1 MEVNVFITN
10 LAVDFK
16 NVKIMRVNYF
26 KTIYS
31 TDKVEVELSE
41 LLKKFNDT
49 SLKNKAKKDLPLF
62 NISAIFDSKG
72 IKKKNVVGY
81 TGFVGVDIDAKDNE
95 GKDVLK
101 IIQDAINVGSL
112 SYLTFKIP
120 TFSKGARLV
129 IELTASTLAL
139 LQEGKVKFN
148 DVAASVIADIEAKTG
163 LVADKSCKDETRRFF
178 INYTTDIYI
187 NENATKFDY
196 KPVETIIEKKQPK
209 RPKKEVDKVNKVKT
223 TTERKFRTDIDV
235 EKVKLPTGVQ
245 YEGRYYLNVLP
256 RGVFFTPKT
265 TKTTFGVKHEVR
277 GKIKEG
283 NRNNTLCRYLLN
295 QIAYNVYLNE
305 KLTYEALLEQANYF
319 NRTFIEKPL
328 SNDQVKSTV
337 KSMYNSYLEGVYT
350 KSYLV
355 EVFGVRYAKETESYS
370 EFLYKKK
377 VSKFLRVLKH
387 YKNVPTYKE
396 IAIKLGVTTKYIQR
410 LLNDIIEQKNLTIK
424 AKELL
429 ERLITVLKE
438 SSKEV
443 VSSIIELIEK
453 TFKAANVLI
462 DSSIVGVEVDIGVIT
477 NIQKI

>member
-1 MEVNVFITN
+1 M
-10 LAVDFK
+10 K
-16 NVKIMRVNYF
+16 VNYF
-26 KTIYS
+26 DNIYS
-31 TDKVEVELSE
+31 KEPKEIELSE
-41 LLKKFNDT
+41 LLEKFNNVR
-49 SLKNKAKKDLPLF
+49 LKNKAKKDLPLF

-72 IKKKNVVGY
+72 IKKTNVIGY
-81 TGFVGVDIDAKDNE
+81 TGYVGVDIDAKDNKD
-95 GKDVLK
+95 KDVLK
-101 IIQDAINVGSL
+101 VLKEAVNVGSL

-129 IELTASTLAL
+129 IELTASTLSL
-139 LQEGKVKFN
+139 LQEGKVKFS

-163 LVADKSCKDETRRFF
+163 LVVDKSCKDETRRFF

-187 NENATKFDY
+187 NENAAKYEY
-196 KPVETIIEKKQPK
+196 KTNETIIEKKQPK
-209 RPKKEVDKVNKVKT
+209 RPKKEVVKVNKVKT

-245 YEGRYYLNVLP
+245 YEGRIYLNVLP
-256 RGVFFTPKT
+256 RGVFFIPKT
-265 TKTTFGVKHEVR
+265 TKETFGVKHEVR

-295 QIAYNVYLNE
+295 QIAYNVFLNE
-305 KLTYEALLEQANYF
+305 KLTLEALLEEANYF
-319 NRTFIEKPL
+319 NHTFIEEPL
-328 SNDQVKSTV
+328 PNDQIKATV
-337 KSMYNSYLEGVYT
+337 NSMYNSYIEGVYT

-377 VSKFLRVLKH
+377 VSKFLRVLKQFD
-387 YKNVPTYKE
+387 KIPTYKE
-396 IAIKLGVTTKYIQR
+396 IAIKLGVTAKYIQR
-410 LLNDIIEQKNLTIK
+410 LLNDIIEHKNLTIK

-429 ERLITVLKE
+429 ERLISVLKE

-462 DSSIVGVEVDIGVIT
+462 DSSIDGVEVDIGM
-477 NIQKI
+477 IQKI

>member
-1 MEVNVFITN
+1 
-10 LAVDFK
+10 
-16 NVKIMRVNYF
+16 MRVSYF

-62 NISAIFDSKG
+62 NISAVFDGKG
-72 IKKKNVVGY
+72 IKKTNVIGY
-81 TGFVGVDIDAKDNE
+81 TGYVGVDIDTKDNK

-101 IIQDAINVGSL
+101 IIKDAVNVGTLSSL
-112 SYLTFKIP
+112 IYLIP

-139 LQEGKVKFN
+139 LQEGKIKFS

-163 LVADKSCKDETRRFF
+163 LVVDKSCKDETRRFF

-187 NENATKFDY
+187 NENATKYEY
-196 KPVETIIEKKQPK
+196 KPSKTIEKKETK
-209 RPKKEVDKVNKVKT
+209 RIKKEVVKKVKT
-223 TTERKFRTDIDV
+223 TTKRKFRTDIDV

-256 RGVFFTPKT
+256 RGVFFAPKT
-265 TKTTFGVKHEVR
+265 TKETFRVKHEVR

-283 NRNNTLCRYLLN
+283 NRNNTLCRYILN
-295 QIAYNVYLNE
+295 QIAYNVFLNE
-305 KLTYEALLEQANYF
+305 KLTFEALLEQANYF
-319 NRTFIEKPL
+319 NRTFVEKSL
-328 SNDQVKSTV
+328 SNDQIKATV
-337 KSMYNSYLEGVYT
+337 NSMYNSYLEGVYT

-387 YKNVPTYKE
+387 FNYVPTYKE

-410 LLNDIIEQKNLTIK
+410 LLNDIIEKKNLTIK

-462 DSSIVGVEVDIGVIT
+462 DSSIDAVEVDIGGIT
-477 NIQKI
+477 SIQKV

>member
-1 MEVNVFITN
+1 M
-10 LAVDFK
+10 K
-16 NVKIMRVNYF
+16 VNYF
-26 KTIYS
+26 DNIYS
-31 TDKVEVELSE
+31 KEPKEIELSE
-41 LLKKFNDT
+41 LLEKFNNVR
-49 SLKNKAKKDLPLF
+49 LKNKAKKDLPLF

-72 IKKKNVVGY
+72 IKKTNVIGY
-81 TGFVGVDIDAKDNE
+81 TGFVGVDIDAKDNKD
-95 GKDVLK
+95 KDVLK
-101 IIQDAINVGSL
+101 ILEEAINVGSL
-112 SYLTFKIP
+112 SYLAFKIP

-129 IELTASTLAL
+129 IELTASTLSL
-139 LQEGKVKFN
+139 LQEGKVKFS

-163 LVADKSCKDETRRFF
+163 LVVDKSCKDETRRFF

-187 NENATKFDY
+187 NENAAKYEY
-196 KPVETIIEKKQPK
+196 KTNETIIEKKQPK
-209 RPKKEVDKVNKVKT
+209 RPKKEVVKVNKVKT
-223 TTERKFRTDIDV
+223 TTVRKFRTDIDV

-245 YEGRYYLNVLP
+245 YEGRIYLNVLP

-265 TKTTFGVKHEVR
+265 TKETFGVKHEVR

-295 QIAYNVYLNE
+295 QIAYNVFLNE
-305 KLTYEALLEQANYF
+305 KLTFEALLEQANYF
-319 NRTFIEKPL
+319 NHTFIEEPL
-328 SNDQVKSTV
+328 PNNQIKATV
-337 KSMYNSYLEGVYT
+337 NSMYNSYIEGVYT

-377 VSKFLRVLKH
+377 VSKFLRVLKQFD
-387 YKNVPTYKE
+387 KIPTYKE
-396 IAIKLGVTTKYIQR
+396 IAIKLGVTAKYIQR
-410 LLNDIIEQKNLTIK
+410 LLNDIIEHKKLTIK

-429 ERLITVLKE
+429 ERLISVLKE

-462 DSSIVGVEVDIGVIT
+462 DSSIDGVEVDIGMLT
-477 NIQKI
+477 NIQKT

>member
-1 MEVNVFITN
+1 LEVNVFITK

-16 NVKIMRVNYF
+16 NVKIMRVSYF
-26 KTIYS
+26 DNIYS
-31 TDKVEVELSE
+31 KEPKEIELSE
-41 LLKKFNDT
+41 LLEKFNNVW
-49 SLKNKAKKDLPLF
+49 LKNKAKKDLPLF
-62 NISAIFDSKG
+62 NISAVFDGKG
-72 IKKKNVVGY
+72 IKKTNVIGY
-81 TGFVGVDIDAKDNE
+81 TGYVGVDIDAKDNE

-101 IIQDAINVGSL
+101 IIQDAVNVGSL

-120 TFSKGARLV
+120 TYSKGVRLV
-129 IELTASTLAL
+129 IELTTITLDL
-139 LQEGKVKFN
+139 LNKGKVTFRE
-148 DVAASVIADIEAKTG
+148 VVESIIEDIENRTN
-163 LVADKSCKDETRRFF
+163 LVVDKSCKDETRRFF

-196 KPVETIIEKKQPK
+196 KPVKTIIEKKQPK
-209 RPKKEVDKVNKVKT
+209 RPKKEVVKVNKVKT

-265 TKTTFGVKHEVR
+265 TKETFGVKHEVK

-295 QIAYNVYLNE
+295 QIAYNVFLNE
-305 KLTYEALLEQANYF
+305 KLTYEALLEQANYL

-328 SNDQVKSTV
+328 PNNQIKSTV
-337 KSMYNSYLEGVYT
+337 NSMYNSYLEGIYT

-355 EVFGVRYAKETESYS
+355 EVFGVRYAKETETYS

-429 ERLITVLKE
+429 ERLISVLKE

-453 TFKAANVLI
+453 TFKAANILI
-462 DSSIVGVEVDIGVIT
+462 DSSIDGVEVDQNV
-477 NIQKI
+477 